1 MSYQTRR
8 LSDPPDYFNK
18 LTTKQKR
25 NWRKTTKKIE
35 KNEELRTRY
44 RPFQSSSNTTV
55 IHLHY
60 KSTINII
67 DELITKVKQTT
78 RYVLDTE
85 SEKGER
91 NNQGALI
98 QIQFVHSISQ
108 STIILIETNYL
119 PNPQSI
125 LFARI
130 EELCSII
137 FSNNN
142 EIISWGTIAEEFE
155 HFHYL
160 GLIHLG
166 KNIDDINLQCRF
178 SDWKNN
184 SKTHPEMER
193 RDEIT
198 GHVSLDMLDISGD
211 DDDMDDEQPN
221 YNFQVNTHQ
230 QRSNIEWSLQ
240 AAVATTLDKF
250 LDKTETINHWKCG
263 LNFELNTW
271 QNKLFSHNR
280 YDKQIEQTK
289 RLKMKQYAIDDCTS
303 VTEIFFTMY
312 PSKINHNNE
321 VKNEIP
327 PATTATTTTR
337 RTILDLRDDLSDI
350 SEDEL
355 IEILKQKFDK
365 PQITLQILNE
375 EPATLTIQATA
386 EEMNEFNLTDEQPQQ
401 SQTTTTTTLTK
412 AERQK
417 KKKHQTKM
425 ETKTSPQLSKQN

>member
-1 MSYQTRR
+1 
-8 LSDPPDYFNK
+8 
-18 LTTKQKR
+18 
-25 NWRKTTKKIE
+25 
-35 KNEELRTRY
+35 
-44 RPFQSSSNTTV
+44 
-55 IHLHY
+55 
-60 KSTINII
+60 
-67 DELITKVKQTT
+67 
-78 RYVLDTE
+78 
-85 SEKGER
+85 
-91 NNQGALI
+91 
-98 QIQFVHSISQ
+98 
-108 STIILIETNYL
+108 
-119 PNPQSI
+119 
-125 LFARI
+125 
-130 EELCSII
+130 
-137 FSNNN
+137 
-142 EIISWGTIAEEFE
+142 
-155 HFHYL
+155 
-160 GLIHLG
+160 
-166 KNIDDINLQCRF
+166 
-178 SDWKNN
+178 
-184 SKTHPEMER
+184 MER

-271 QNKLFSHNR
+271 QNKLFSRNR

-303 VTEIFFTMY
+303 VTEIFFIMY

-327 PATTATTTTR
+327 PATTATTATR

-350 SEDEL
+350 SEDKL
-355 IEILKQKFDK
+355 IEILKPKFDK
-365 PQITLQILNE
+365 PQTTLQILNE

-417 KKKHQTKM
+417 KK
-425 ETKTSPQLSKQN
+425 